1 MSNVMTLALASL
13 SHLEHIDTFLS
24 DGGSNAEGKTL
35 THAYQGFNEDQG
47 GGWLSNVLSVVDL
60 QA

>member
-1 MSNVMTLALASL
+1 MTLALASL